1 MKNIIKFNSEQ
12 KKWICIISF
21 LTIIMHIQLN
31 QLNNQLESIISDG
44 SIIKI
49 NSTLI
54 SKKITTLLN
63 QDKLKKNLESSFKTI
78 KMSLENNS
86 IEVIIYSSNLMKDW
100 MILKEKIKTI
110 QHHIKSI
117 VININTKQII
127 IIIEGLN

>member
-1 MKNIIKFNSEQ
+1 MKNVIKFNSEQ
-12 KKWICIISF
+12 KKWICIISCI
-21 LTIIMHIQLN
+21 TIIMHIQLN
-31 QLNNQLESIISDG
+31 QLNSQLELIISNS

-78 KMSLENNS
+78 KMSLKNNS
-86 IEVIIYSSNLMKDW
+86 LEVIIYSSNLMKDW

-127 IIIEGLN
+127 IIIEGLK

>member
-12 KKWICIISF
+12 TKWVCIISCI
-21 LTIIMHIQLN
+21 TIIMHIQLN
-31 QLNNQLESIISDG
+31 QLNNQLDSIISDS

-54 SKKITTLLN
+54 SKKIISVLN

-127 IIIEGLN
+127 IIIEGLK

>member
-12 KKWICIISF
+12 KKWICIISCI
-21 LTIIMHIQLN
+21 TIIMHIQLN
-31 QLNNQLESIISDG
+31 QLNSQLESIISDS

-54 SKKITTLLN
+54 SKKITSVLN

-78 KMSLENNS
+78 KMSLKNNS

-100 MILKEKIKTI
+100 MILKEKIKTL

-127 IIIEGLN
+127 IIVEGLK